1 MLGTWLAGII
11 MSKGIKL
18 GIRNLVL
25 ALIAAGFAVAG
36 VVFLVIALHAWLVT
50 MTSPII
56 AALIIGGVLIV
67 LALILAAV
75 RAYTPASLRTL
86 PASSSAPSSSGLSLG
101 AVASAAPIIT
111 RLARPA
117 LAVPAGI
124 FGAFRRNPVRF
135 LVGAV
140 VVGALTE
147 IVSSRTERD

>member
-36 VVFLVIALHAWLVT
+36 VVFLIIALHAWLVT
-50 MTSPII
+50 LTSPVI
-56 AALIIGGVLIV
+56 ANLIIGGVLIL
-67 LALILAAV
+67 LALILV
-75 RAYTPASLRTL
+75 GIRAYTPASLKAA
-86 PASSSAPSSSGLSLG
+86 PASSAPASSGVSLG
-101 AVASAAPIIT
+101 TVATAAPMIA
-111 RLARPA
+111 RVARPA
-117 LAVPAGI
+117 LALPAGI
-124 FGAFRRNPVRF
+124 FGAFRRNPARF
-135 LVGAV
+135 LIGAV